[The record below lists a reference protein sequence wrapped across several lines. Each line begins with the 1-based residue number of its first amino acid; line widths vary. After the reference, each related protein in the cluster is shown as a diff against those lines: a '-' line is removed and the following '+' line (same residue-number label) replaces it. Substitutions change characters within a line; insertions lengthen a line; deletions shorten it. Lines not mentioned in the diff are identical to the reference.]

1 MKTIASTVSEYV
13 KTKPYLASALSDGII
28 NLTSLA
34 RKIHP
39 DIVALMNKPVNQGA
53 IIMSLKRVSD
63 DARYTATKKIIK
75 VLKNLGDITVRSA
88 LVDYGFLLSE
98 TLLLTQANLLK
109 KIEFK
114 KDVFYTSSRGVAE
127 SNIVVSQNIVPLV
140 DELFQNEVCQSKVEN
155 LSSITIKLPTDNV
168 KIPGIYYFLFQR
180 LSWEGV
186 NITEVIS
193 TSNEFTILMDEDQV
207 DIAFKV
213 IKDLMVVLTVQKSK
227 QKPLSLFDRWLLQRD
242 KPDAHQTF
250 YGIKTLYSF
259 CSCYKTDH
267 KKSPHVCEGLMDT
280 ETGSV

>member
-1 MKTIASTVSEYV
+1 MKTIAATVTEYI
-13 KTKPYLASALSDGII
+13 KTKPYLASALSEGII

-39 DIVALMNKPVNQGA
+39 DIEALMNKTVNQGA

-63 DARYTATKKIIK
+63 DINFTATKKIIR
-75 VLKNLGDITVRSA
+75 VLKNLGDITVRSS

-140 DELFQNEVCQSKVEN
+140 DKLFQNEVCHSKVEN

-168 KIPGIYYFLFQR
+168 KIPGIYYFIFQR

-213 IKDLMVVLTVQKSK
+213 IKNLKAL
-227 QKPLSLFDRWLLQRD
+227 
-242 KPDAHQTF
+242 
-250 YGIKTLYSF
+250 
-259 CSCYKTDH
+259 
-267 KKSPHVCEGLMDT
+267 
-280 ETGSV
+280 

>member
-1 MKTIASTVSEYV
+1 MKTIAATVSQYV
-13 KTKPYLASALSDGII
+13 KNKPYLASALSDGII

-39 DIVALMNKPVNQGA
+39 DIEAMMNKPINQGA

-63 DARYTATKKIIK
+63 DARYSATKKIIK
-75 VLKNLGDITVRSA
+75 VLKNLGDITVRSS

-168 KIPGIYYFLFQR
+168 KVPGIYYFLFQR

-207 DIAFKV
+207 DIAFKL
-213 IKDLMVVLTVQKSK
+213 IKDLKNL
-227 QKPLSLFDRWLLQRD
+227 
-242 KPDAHQTF
+242 
-250 YGIKTLYSF
+250 
-259 CSCYKTDH
+259 
-267 KKSPHVCEGLMDT
+267 
-280 ETGSV
+280 